1 MIKKILPLLSFMILY
16 YAASSQMVLQ
26 DPVSARTFNTEKY
39 AGYEGS
45 PFLFNDKWTAGNV
58 TILQGTYKSLELKL
72 DVYNDVL
79 FFKRNDEPY
88 EFQDEVVSFVLM
100 PKIADSTTWMYFKR
114 GLSGVGLKPQQYVQ
128 VLAEGPVSLYRSDIR
143 SLSDVNQINRG
154 IIKTFTP
161 SVRYFVSRNGTLQLL
176 KPTKKEILEVLND
189 KAAKVEAFIN
199 EQKVSFKKD
208 ADLGR
213 VFKYYNT
220 L

>member
-1 MIKKILPLLSFMILY
+1 MIKKILPLLSFMALSFV
-16 YAASSQMVLQ
+16 ASSQMVLQ

-45 PFLFNDKWTAGNV
+45 PFLFNDKWTAGHV
-58 TILQGTYKSLELKL
+58 TVLQGTYKGLELKL
-72 DVYNDVL
+72 DVYSDVL

-88 EFQDEVVSFVLM
+88 EFQDEVVSFVLI
-100 PKIADSTTWMYFKR
+100 PKAGDSTTWMYFKR
-114 GLSGVGLKPQQYVQ
+114 GISGAGLKSGQYVQ

-154 IIKTFTP
+154 VIKTFTP
-161 SVRYFVSRNGTLQLL
+161 TVRYFVSRNGALQLI
-176 KPTKKEILEVLND
+176 KPTKKGILEVLND
-189 KAAKVEAFIN
+189 KAAQVEAFIN
-199 EQKVSFKKD
+199 EQKISFKKD